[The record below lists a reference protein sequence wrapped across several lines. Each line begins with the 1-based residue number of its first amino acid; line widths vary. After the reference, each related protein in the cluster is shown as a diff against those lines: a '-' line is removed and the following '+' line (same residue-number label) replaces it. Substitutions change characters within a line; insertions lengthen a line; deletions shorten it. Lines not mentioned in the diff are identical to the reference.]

1 MRKIFEAII
10 EGIGNLVNG
19 SHVDMSYMWD
29 GTLDETDSLSESDTD

>member
-29 GTLDETDSLSESDTD
+29 GTLDVKKEST